1 MHKVAI
7 IVSKGFLLKSGYYFR
22 CIRDKKLLETFGCK
36 VDIILLSNVKNDVDA
51 QIVVNPLNIFKIK
64 KISKKYEIVLCEN
77 IGASTPLII
86 SLFISLKAKT
96 KYFLVYHGS
105 LAELRHDS
113 LNYLK
118 KIIFT
123 FNEWFIFKNFTGIFV
138 VSNAFKKVLVKKY
151 GNKVSKKIMVSP
163 NFPDKKFYSNI
174 LKARSI
180 DKNILKQNLNLN
192 LKSKIFSYCGNIQPW
207 QNLTYTID
215 LFVEIYKKDKNSFF
229 LFLSKYKKEIESIID
244 NRISTDSYRVE
255 FVNNDVMPE
264 YLVASDYLVVIR
276 KQDDINFVAC
286 PTKAIEY
293 ILSKNKII
301 VSKNLGDI
309 SRYVDESGYGHVIDS
324 TKSPKV
330 NSISILNKEYE
341 LNPKI
346 EFISKERVDK
356 DIKNFI
362 LNKDLK
368 IK

>member
-1 MHKVAI
+1 MPKVAI

-36 VDIILLSNVKNDVDA
+36 VDIILLSNVKNNIDVK
-51 QIVVNPLNIFKIK
+51 IVVNPLNIFKIK
-64 KISKKYEIVLCEN
+64 KILKKYEIVLCEN

-86 SLFISLKAKT
+86 SSSISLKT

-138 VSNAFKKVLVKKY
+138 VSNAFKKLLVKKY
-151 GNKVSKKIMVSP
+151 GKKVSKKIMVSP
-163 NFPDKKFYSNI
+163 NFPDEKFYGNI

-180 DKNILKQNLNLN
+180 DKNILRQNLNLN
-192 LKSKIFSYCGNIQPW
+192 VKSKIFSYCGNIQPW
-207 QNLTYTID
+207 QNLSYTID
-215 LFVEIYKKDKNSFF
+215 LFVEIYKEDKNSFF
-229 LFLSKYKKEIESIID
+229 LFLSKYKKEIESMID
-244 NRISTDSYRVE
+244 NRISSDSYRVE
-255 FVNNDVMPE
+255 FVSNDVMPE

-276 KQDDINFVAC
+276 KQDDINLVAC

-309 SRYVDESGYGHVIDS
+309 SGYVDESGYGHVIDS
-324 TKSPKV
+324 TKSPKE
-330 NSISILNKEYE
+330 NSISILNKEYK
-341 LNPKI
+341 LDPKI
-346 EFISKERVDK
+346 EFISKEIVDK

-362 LNKDLK
+362 LNKSSK
-368 IK
+368 VK